1 MCVAHVALFFVVAG
15 GTGNVGGGGL
25 RVGEIAVCVCVFVCS
40 LFRCA
45 VVLACCCVPVGGGL
59 VHEGEY
65 AVGTG
70 HLVGGEALYVDAV
83 DWVLNKIEREGLRCV

>member
-40 LFRCA
+40 LFCCA

-59 VHEGEY
+59 VHKGEY

>member
-1 MCVAHVALFFVVAG
+1 MRKD
-15 GTGNVGGGGL
+15 TTQINTGGL
-25 RVGEIAVCVCVFVCS
+25 GGFDEFSVPCKLPWTLNSTHRREFGY
-40 LFRCA
+40 R

-83 DWVLNKIEREGLRCV
+83 DWVLNKREREREGLRCV